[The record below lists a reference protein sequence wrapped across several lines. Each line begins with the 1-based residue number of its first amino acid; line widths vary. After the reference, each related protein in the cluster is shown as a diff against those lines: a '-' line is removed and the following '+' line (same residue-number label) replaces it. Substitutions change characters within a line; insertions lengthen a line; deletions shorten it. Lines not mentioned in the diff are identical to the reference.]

1 MLQLDIAG
9 IMNEREI
16 SNHNAFLCQN
26 GFSPFIASRLLNN
39 KTKSISF
46 KHLQKLCLLL
56 HCTPNDLY
64 VWNASN
70 NMNNNTNQPLYS
82 LVPIIKKPFMAS
94 KLQHLPIEQL
104 RKIKKEIDEVMKPS
118 SS

>member
-16 SNHNAFLCQN
+16 PNHNAYLCNN

-46 KHLQKLCLLL
+46 AHLQKLCLLFR
-56 HCTPNDLY
+56 CTPNDLY
-64 VWNASN
+64 VWNAPN
-70 NMNNNTNQPLYS
+70 TMKNNTSQPIYA
-82 LVPIIKKPFMAS
+82 LVPIIKKPFIAS
-94 KLQHLPIEQL
+94 RLQHLPVEKL
-104 RKIKKEIDEVMKPS
+104 REIKKAIDEAMKMNA
-118 SS
+118 